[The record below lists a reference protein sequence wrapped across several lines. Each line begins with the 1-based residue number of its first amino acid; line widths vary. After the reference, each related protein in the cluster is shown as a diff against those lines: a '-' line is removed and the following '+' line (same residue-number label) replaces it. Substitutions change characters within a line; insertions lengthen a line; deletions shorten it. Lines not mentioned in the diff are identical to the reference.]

1 MMFQMY
7 DFKHVVYARVYVVYR
22 LAKTFLKEFAD
33 RECHLVAWDHLRRR
47 RYPHAARGMYL
58 ARFGLELASH
68 QSEEC
73 GLPRAVLTHHRHFH
87 SATNRKIHLV
97 EDRFVVSIVKR
108 HFLEAQNALFS
119 CHQFTIPY
127 FALKWKKSYHAGMSR
142 PHEKTADEYPMR
154 INKYLAHEGI
164 ATRRGADELV
174 ARGKVLVNGHVAVL
188 GERVNYGDTVELRD
202 KSSPKK
208 FLYYAYNK
216 PVGVITHSP
225 RLGEKDI
232 KQSVALPK
240 DVFPVG
246 RLDKDSSGLIILTND
261 GRVTDRLLNP
271 DYEHDKE
278 YRVRT
283 SEPLRESF
291 KKTMEVGV
299 DIEGYLTKP
308 CTVRKTGQKSF
319 NITLTEGKKH
329 QIRRMVA
336 ALHNTV
342 VELERT
348 RILNVR
354 LDNLASGMWRSIE
367 GEELKTF
374 LAQIGMK

>member
-1 MMFQMY
+1 M
-7 DFKHVVYARVYVVYR
+7 
-22 LAKTFLKEFAD
+22 KE
-33 RECHLVAWDHLRRR
+33 
-47 RYPHAARGMYL
+47 
-58 ARFGLELASH
+58 
-68 QSEEC
+68 
-73 GLPRAVLTHHRHFH
+73 
-87 SATNRKIHLV
+87 
-97 EDRFVVSIVKR
+97 
-108 HFLEAQNALFS
+108 
-119 CHQFTIPY
+119 
-127 FALKWKKSYHAGMSR
+127 
-142 PHEKTADEYPMR
+142 EYPMR

-164 ATRRGADELV
+164 STRRGADELI
-174 ARGKVLVNGHVAVL
+174 ARGKVLVNGRVALL
-188 GERVNYGDTVELRD
+188 GEKVNKGDKVELRG
-202 KSSPKK
+202 KSSSKQ
-208 FLYYAYNK
+208 FLYYAFNK

-225 RLGEKDI
+225 QLGEKDI
-232 KQSVALPK
+232 RQSAGLPA

-271 DYEHDKE
+271 EYEHDKE

-283 SEPLRESF
+283 GENLRESF
-291 KKTMEVGV
+291 KKTMEAGV
-299 DIEGYLTKP
+299 DIEGYLTKS
-308 CTVRKTGQKSF
+308 CLVRKTGPKSF

-354 LDNLASGMWRSIE
+354 LEDLAPGAWRPIL
-367 GEELKTF
+367 GEELNTF